1 MHPIYGQ
8 ITIQPTRKF
17 EAVESNHGVP
27 EHHFLKY
34 RTLLMLIEAALA
46 GRYRRPLAGG
56 SRGLT

>member
-1 MHPIYGQ
+1 MDKSLFN
-8 ITIQPTRKF
+8 RLERF

-34 RTLLMLIEAALA
+34 RTLQMLIEAALA